1 MDLPRLWLFF
11 PVSRVWLLRNLW
23 QDSSVQ
29 AWHVHQQHPAAGQGC
44 QWYSGG
50 RSGGGG
56 AVWWGNCSC
65 WLSSPHHLFIHMNLC
80 VSSYLSV
87 TCHFCFL
94 FKLLPHLK
102 ISRLGLMHLTCTH
115 TAPRRSVITVERCC
129 LDWSD
134 RAWSV
139 MVRIS
144 HVLKTNAPGETNSLY
159 VLLYNCAVVLLPPA
173 GCGLNYH
180 KRCAFSIPNN
190 CSGAR
195 KRRLST
201 TSLSSSQSL
210 RLSTTESVYSVGTTS
225 TCAEETVLIRSH
237 TQMVPVDTHV
247 HTCTYTLS
255 LIWQLKMKQNKQLL

>member
-144 HVLKTNAPGETNSLY
+144 HVLKTNAPGEMKQIRSMFYCTTA
-159 VLLYNCAVVLLPPA
+159 LLFCCPLQDVGWTTTSAVHSASPTTAAELVNAACPPPPSAAASPCASPPPSPCTAWARPPPA
-173 GCGLNYH
+173 
-180 KRCAFSIPNN
+180 R
-190 CSGAR
+190 
-195 KRRLST
+195 RRLFSSAHTHKWYRST
-201 TSLSSSQSL
+201 
-210 RLSTTESVYSVGTTS
+210 
-225 TCAEETVLIRSH
+225 H
-237 TQMVPVDTHV
+237 
-247 HTCTYTLS
+247 TYTHAHTLS
-255 LIWQLKMKQNKQLL
+255 HSSDS